1 MAKHA
6 LEVVSDSVLHVADVT
21 PRSTPNTVCH
31 VQRLVSERS
40 AGTLRMGRATQLQDV
55 VFSNTGAKNQELLMP
70 VLSFLL
76 G

>member
-21 PRSTPNTVCH
+21 PRSTNTVCH